1 MMEELMSDP
10 ARSLSQTPTS
20 DKLIRAALAVPV
32 EKVRER
38 ERAEGID
45 RPPRRKLPKAKA
57 KPRKK

>member
-1 MMEELMSDP
+1 MSDP